1 MIKKR
6 EFYRLFTSAFTHVDV
21 PHVLFN
27 ANALIDAGNVLEK
40 QMGAVPFVTDV
51 ALVTLLS
58 HGLYTAVAWIE
69 HNQFDRS
76 MIYYTRELFIITCC

>member
-51 ALVTLLS
+51 ALITFLS
-58 HGLYTAVAWIE
+58 HGLYTVVAWIE
-69 HNQFDRS
+69 HSQLDRS
-76 MIYYTRELFIITCC
+76 MIYYTSKVFVLS